1 MTAPAAG
8 AHDPPLRPDVA
19 ADRMVAE
26 VRRRIPRLTPAQAA
40 AAVADG
46 ALFVDLRPSEYRYRD
61 GEVSGALFVPRHV
74 LEWRLDPSSPDRLP
88 QVTGHDTPIVL
99 LCTEGYASSLAVEV
113 CRTHLGLSAVADV
126 IGGIVGW
133 RAAGLPVV
141 AAGPAGP
148 AGSVGD

>member
-1 MTAPAAG
+1 MTAAAAG
-8 AHDPPLRPDVA
+8 AHDPPLRPEVA

-46 ALFVDLRPSEYRYRD
+46 ALFVDLRPSEYRSRD
-61 GEVSGALFVPRHV
+61 GEAPGAVPVPRHV

-88 QVTGHDTPIVL
+88 QVTAHDTPIVL

-113 CRTHLGLSAVADV
+113 CRTHLGLTAIADV

-133 RAAGLPVV
+133 RAAGLPVQAPV
-141 AAGPAGP
+141 AAG
-148 AGSVGD
+148 SGDV